1 MLTLVLA
8 NASFVPPTISD
19 GHLPEIF
26 PWGAEYGTGFGKQM
40 LLVLLSVVL
49 ITAFFAWAMR
59 RPRLVPGKAQWLA
72 ESGYSFVRNDIAKDI
87 LGEKNFKQW
96 VPLLFA
102 IFFFV
107 LLNNLFGAIPVLQ
120 LPTFSHA
127 GAAYGLAL
135 IVYAIWIGVGIK
147 RHGVRYLKLAVVPS
161 GVPGWILPLLVPLE
175 IISNFIVRPL
185 THSLRLMATM
195 LSGHMI
201 VMLAGAGEHHDHV
214 AGEHGG
220 HQTQGVGQGAHDEVG
235 DDLQRHEQRQ
245 DPAGHTGGHDGQ
257 LQVAH
262 AVALDADADPDRV
275 DDEGQAVGGARVG
288 EGRQL
293 QHRDGAEQVVQQHEE
308 EDGEEQRDPLLE
320 VLLAQDVLRDVV
332 PDEGVAGLGEP
343 LGLAGH
349 EPGTAHGPREEGGDE
364 HHGEQDEQH
373 LLAEAGAVLR
383 TPGEDLREV
392 TIRDGGGHE

>member
-201 VMLAGAGEHHDHV
+201 VMLAGAG
-214 AGEHGG
+214 AAYLIT
-220 HQTQGVGQGAHDEVG
+220 QTGSLA
-235 DDLQRHEQRQ
+235 LQ
-245 DPAGHTGGHDGQ
+245 
-257 LQVAH
+257 
-262 AVALDADADPDRV
+262 
-275 DDEGQAVGGARVG
+275 
-288 EGRQL
+288 
-293 QHRDGAEQVVQQHEE
+293 
-308 EDGEEQRDPLLE
+308 
-320 VLLAQDVLRDVV
+320 
-332 PDEGVAGLGEP
+332 
-343 LGLAGH
+343 
-349 EPGTAHGPREEGGDE
+349 GTASWSSSARWPC
-364 HHGEQDEQH
+364 
-373 LLAEAGAVLR
+373 
-383 TPGEDLREV
+383 TSSSC
-392 TIRDGGGHE
+392 